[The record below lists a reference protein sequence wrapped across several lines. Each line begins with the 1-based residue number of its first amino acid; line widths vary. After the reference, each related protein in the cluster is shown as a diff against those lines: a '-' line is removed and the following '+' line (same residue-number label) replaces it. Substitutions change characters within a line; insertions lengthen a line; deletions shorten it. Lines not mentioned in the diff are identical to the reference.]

1 MKPITDTNYILLT
14 KDEYKTLIDNAANIT
29 VKYEYGRHMHFEGN
43 IGLSKE
49 TNDSICLDLY
59 DKFKRIDRYYEEKTR
74 NYNRM
79 LEANAYEW
87 KVQTAESIKVK
98 LLSSRVLRL
107 FKNKII
113 NIIDKYILNL

>member
-1 MKPITDTNYILLT
+1 
-14 KDEYKTLIDNAANIT
+14 
-29 VKYEYGRHMHFEGN
+29 MHFEGN
-43 IGLSKE
+43 ISLSKE
-49 TNDSICLDLY
+49 SKDSICLDLY

-87 KVQTAESIKVK
+87 KVQTAGSIKVK

-107 FKNKII
+107 FKKKII

>member
-1 MKPITDTNYILLT
+1 MLQILLLNMNMV
-14 KDEYKTLIDNAANIT
+14 DICI
-29 VKYEYGRHMHFEGN
+29 FEGN
-43 IGLSKE
+43 ISLSKE
-49 TNDSICLDLY
+49 SKDSICLDLY

-113 NIIDKYILNL
+113 NIIDKYISNL